1 MKIKNSIGFPSQGE
15 LINFIYKAAGVLP
28 RKYGPQDKMD
38 EKTKKTVQKALA
50 RLAAEEGNLNNNFG
64 ELIRLLSSSLSDH
77 ISNQKIM
84 FSIGEVLFD
93 VLEVYK
99 QVLREDGTYFSK
111 KETMKW
117 FLSTYLISRVDFS
130 VKKHLLRFNV
140 LADNLF
146 CPDADWFLPS
156 IHDDGVEYPLTKAMH
171 WAYELCETSHNN
183 FHYPDKSPSADHVR
197 QEQNLENALNWLN
210 GKGLPSLATLLSN
223 FNFSFDTLEKCEDNK
238 SEKIISEDKRE
249 SIRIVLFIA
258 RASTFIFKE
267 ILENYGITYLKE
279 VCDQYRRYAGYL
291 SEEIEPIKA
300 EIESYIISQ
309 QLSQLEIDELWY
321 EQIPKFYY
329 QLRNKYICIVKE
341 IETYISSSNTISAA
355 MLDGF
360 IKQHGSWA
368 IISIIDFINRQNSLP
383 FPENFPDFLFKGLEL
398 KDAPQ
403 VSEKQIE
410 QFGIELKHGQVDIYL
425 PWILDWI
432 YGAFYYR
439 KKQYEIAYPFLK
451 NAFEAAKYCAGKNQY
466 KLVNQYVELAAK
478 NNKRSDFKKGIEWA
492 QFLDI
497 DIRLLRD
504 KEATEENLE
513 YVYSIMKK
521 ADYISL

>member
-1 MKIKNSIGFPSQGE
+1 MKIKNSVGFPSQGE

-171 WAYELCETSHNN
+171 WVYELCETSHNN

-329 QLRNKYICIVKE
+329 QLSNKYICIVKE

-355 MLDGF
+355 MLDGL

-383 FPENFPDFLFKGLEL
+383 FPENFPDYLFKGLEL
-398 KDAPQ
+398 KDGTQ
-403 VSEKQIE
+403 VSKKQIE
-410 QFGIELKHGQVDIYL
+410 QFGIELKHGQADIYL

-439 KKQYEIAYPFLK
+439 MKQYEIAYPFFRS
-451 NAFEAAKYCAGKNQY
+451 AFEAAKYCAGNYQY

-478 NNKRSDFKKGIEWA
+478 NNKWSEFKKVIEWSQFLGIE
-492 QFLDI
+492 
-497 DIRLLRD
+497 IRLLRK
-504 KEATEENLE
+504 KEPTKKNLE
-513 YVYSIMKK
+513 FVFHMLKTANYG
-521 ADYISL
+521 AF